1 MISSESFWQLARF
14 GVTGLALTALVSV
27 LYLGALA
34 VMPIPPALALTL
46 ATVLASIVGFFA
58 HSRISFRGH
67 GSRDRPMVRLTR
79 FLITNGIGYLL
90 NLAFVVVLVDLAH
103 LPEWTPIIAFC
114 SVTPLA
120 SFMLNRVWVFG

>member
-1 MISSESFWQLARF
+1 MISADSFWQLARF
-14 GVTGLALTALVSV
+14 GATGLALTALVSL
-27 LYLGALA
+27 LYLGVLKVTPAS
-34 VMPIPPALALTL
+34 PALALTL

-67 GSRDRPMVRLTR
+67 GKRDRPMVRLTR

-90 NLAFVVVLVDLAH
+90 NLSFVLLLVDLAH
-103 LPEWTPIIAFC
+103 LPEWTPIILFC

-120 SFMLNRVWVFG
+120 SFMLNRCWVFG